1 MNSKIDN
8 IQELFLMQSQLMEK
22 VPSGIP
28 ESVQEQVTCGL
39 GIIEETMEY
48 LNSIGRKPWRPIRLP
63 REKQLEELVD
73 ILHFFLELI
82 LRSGFEWEQL
92 VEGYKEKHAENLER
106 YRKGAEGDFSWDHRG
121 RGGL

>member
-1 MNSKIDN
+1 
-8 IQELFLMQSQLMEK
+8 MQSQLMEK